1 LKKVILAEK
10 TYYKISL
17 KIGND
22 VRESGLVWI
31 IKNLHIKEKDMNSYE
46 FPEYLDPK
54 SRLFLIQ
61 KAMNEDQ
68 ED

>member
-1 LKKVILAEK
+1 
-10 TYYKISL
+10 
-17 KIGND
+17 
-22 VRESGLVWI
+22 
-31 IKNLHIKEKDMNSYE
+31 MNSYE